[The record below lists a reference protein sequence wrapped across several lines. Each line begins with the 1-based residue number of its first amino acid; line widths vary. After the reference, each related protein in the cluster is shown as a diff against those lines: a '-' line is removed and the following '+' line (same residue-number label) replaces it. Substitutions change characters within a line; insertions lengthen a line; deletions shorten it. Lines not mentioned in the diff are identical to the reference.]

1 MSKWTTDADELKR
14 EIARGLIVGEYSD
27 DDTTAI
33 DYIGRDW

>member
-1 MSKWTTDADELKR
+1 MSKWTTDSDDLER
-14 EIARGLIVGEYSD
+14 EIARGLIVQEYSD